1 MRIKRSTTAV
11 REIDYVNDPIR
22 SLYRRLLPSAIGS
35 LLTATVASL
44 IDAIILTHYLG
55 SGMMAVVSLCMPVYM
70 LVNTLGML
78 IASGASTLYAQY
90 LGEGNKDEAQRYFS
104 ASVVHML
111 VCGGLLTL
119 VGLLFTGPVVKL
131 LGANEALT
139 KDTTE
144 YVHVLFFF
152 MIPLMVYVHLL
163 FFVRVDNDPNRV
175 LAATISCAVTNLVLD
190 VLFVGPLKLGPRGA
204 AMATCLAYTVGMGV
218 NLTHFFSKKNTLRFL
233 RDCLRGRGL
242 RMWRA
247 GVPLAASQ
255 LGMTISTNI
264 FNNTVIRVGN
274 EDYVTVYGVIT
285 QLSMTSMAIY
295 DGVGQA
301 AQPILAAATS
311 AKLPERIRQ
320 AFRHGLR
327 LELIGT
333 LGLAVLYIA
342 GAGFISRL
350 FSIREGALLSLSLS
364 GIRIYALSVPLIGL
378 NSIIMYFFQA
388 QEKIGRALLI
398 SLCSG
403 SVFQIAALLLLVAC
417 FGTKGIWF
425 SWIAAQALAL
435 IVSFSLLKQAQHR
448 RRSTQ

>member
-1 MRIKRSTTAV
+1 MRIKRSTKAA
-11 REIDYVNDPIR
+11 REIDYVNDPIL

-44 IDAIILTHYLG
+44 IDAIILSHYLG
-55 SGMMAVVSLCMPVYM
+55 PGMLAVVELCMPVYM

-78 IASGASTLYAQY
+78 IASGASTLYAQA
-90 LGEGNKDEAQRYFS
+90 LGEGRRDEARRYFS
-104 ASVVHML
+104 ASVIHML
-111 VCGGLLTL
+111 ICGGLLTL
-119 VGLLFTGPVVKL
+119 VGLLFTGPVVRL
-131 LGANEALT
+131 LGANEAVVR
-139 KDTTE
+139 DTTD

-175 LAATISCAVTNLVLD
+175 LAATLSCAVTNLVLD
-190 VLFVGPLKLGPRGA
+190 ILFVGPLGLGPRGA
-204 AMATCLAYTVGMGV
+204 ALATCLAYTLGMSV
-218 NLTHFFSKKNTLRFL
+218 NLTHFLSKKNTLKFL
-233 RDCLRGRGL
+233 PDCLKGRGL

-247 GVPLAASQ
+247 GLPLAASQ
-255 LGMTISTNI
+255 LGMTVSTNI
-264 FNNTVIRVGN
+264 FNNTIIRVGG

-285 QLSMTSMAIY
+285 QLAMTSMAIY

-301 AQPILAAATS
+301 AQPILAAATG

-320 AFRHGLR
+320 AFRHGVR

-333 LGLAVLYIA
+333 LGLAVLYA
-342 GAGFISRL
+342 VGAGLISRL

-364 GIRIYALSVPLIGL
+364 GIRIYALSIPLIGL
-378 NSIIMYFFQA
+378 NSIIMYYFQA

-403 SVFQIAALLLLVAC
+403 SVFLIAALLLLVAC
-417 FGTKGIWF
+417 FGADGVWF
-425 SWIAAQALAL
+425 SWVAAQGLALA
-435 IVSFSLLKQAQHR
+435 VSAALFKQTQRKR
-448 RRSTQ
+448 RVTT